1 MAATCERFDR
11 RNYRPPWPRVV
22 PADVLA
28 LPKGVL
34 LTGHEYITRFI
45 DTAWRAPCSTT
56 PQLQ

>member
-1 MAATCERFDR
+1 MISDRDDR
-11 RNYRPPWPRVV
+11 RNYRPAWPRVM
-22 PADVLA
+22 PAEVLPLA
-28 LPKGVL
+28 RGVL